1 MKNQKALDKILDTIN
16 EETSENY
23 INPQINK
30 ILKENRLDIHFI
42 ANNFDYL
49 IMHVNGNNFARLLN
63 YVSLEENLS
72 KIIFKNFS
80 FFMRRFKIGD
90 ISNKY
95 QKIFFDTI
103 TFLPGYRINLS
114 KNMKNVIESISP
126 TVLFDLAS
134 SLKKVSPKYSNKINE
149 IINSNQDRICKDI
162 LIRCL
167 SKKDNQAIIT
177 LKDLNDYSLTLQI
190 LFRELLQSEC
200 KQFCDVEMIG
210 EGGYSQTFKVGS
222 KVIKVGA
229 PRKTYNIP
237 NHRRILQPLAR
248 VNLTNQYQEFIGTI
262 EVTDEVDTS
271 REALSKIKKEDLYR
285 IYKELRD
292 DGIIWTDP
300 KINNLGILKR
310 DNIQTLNGNTFY
322 ADSRSLGFINDLK
335 GITTL
340 KKGDIVIVDTD
351 YLYRQDHKDRKLNNN
366 PYIDYFEK
374 RYQEEKRKKDKIV
387 EKRKSLH
394 IKKDIDDDLDY

>member
-1 MKNQKALDKILDTIN
+1 MKNQKTLDKIIDIIN
-16 EETSENY
+16 GETSENY

-63 YVSLEENLS
+63 YASLEDDLS
-72 KIIFKNFS
+72 RVILKNFS
-80 FFMRRFKIGD
+80 SFMRMFKIGD
-90 ISNKY
+90 ISNKN

-103 TFLPGYRINLS
+103 IFLPGYRANLS
-114 KNMKNVIESISP
+114 KNMKSVIESISP
-126 TVLFDLAS
+126 TVLFDIAS

-149 IINSNQDRICKDI
+149 TINVNEDRICKDI

-167 SKKDNQAIIT
+167 SKNNNQARIS

-190 LFRELLQSEC
+190 LFREVLQSEG
-200 KQFCDVEMIG
+200 KQFCDVELIG
-210 EGGYSQTFKVGS
+210 EGGYSQTFKIGS

-248 VNLTNQYQEFIGTI
+248 INLTNQNHQPIGII

-271 REALSKIKKEDLYR
+271 REALNKITKEDLYT

-300 KINNLGILKR
+300 KRNNLGILKR
-310 DNIQTLNGNTFY
+310 KNVPTLSGKPFKVSPIST
-322 ADSRSLGFINDLK
+322 GFINELK
-335 GITTL
+335 GIKPL
-340 KKGDIVIVDTD
+340 NKGDIVIVDTD
-351 YLYRQDHKDRKLNNN
+351 YLYLQGQKDINYNNN
-366 PYIDYFEK
+366 PYISEFELQ
-374 RYQEEKRKKDKIV
+374 YQKEKRKQENTENKRVVQQKDM
-387 EKRKSLH
+387 
-394 IKKDIDDDLDY
+394 DDDLDY

>member
-49 IMHVNGNNFARLLN
+49 IMHVNENNFARLLN

-248 VNLTNQYQEFIGTI
+248 VNLTNQYQKFIGTI

-271 REALSKIKKEDLYR
+271 REALSKITKEDLYR

-394 IKKDIDDDLDY
+394 IKKDIYDDLDY

>member
-1 MKNQKALDKILDTIN
+1 MKNQKTLDKVLSTIN
-16 EETSENY
+16 EETNGY
-23 INPQINK
+23 YLRYQIND
-30 ILKENRLDIHFI
+30 ILKEDKLDVSFI
-42 ANNFDYL
+42 ADNFDYF

-72 KIIFKNFS
+72 RSVLKNFS
-80 FFMRRFKIGD
+80 SFMRRFKTGD
-90 ISNKY
+90 ISNKN
-95 QKIFFDTI
+95 QEIFFDMI
-103 TFLPGYRINLS
+103 TFLPGNKTVLL
-114 KNMKNVIESISP
+114 KNMKDVIECISP

-190 LFRELLQSEC
+190 LFREVLQSEG

-210 EGGYSQTFKVGS
+210 EGGCSQTFKVGS

-271 REALSKIKKEDLYR
+271 IEALSKITKEDLYR

-292 DGIIWTDP
+292 EGIIWTDP
-300 KINNLGILKR
+300 KRNNLGILKR
-310 DNIQTLNGNTFY
+310 KNVPTMSGKTFQV
-322 ADSRSLGFINDLK
+322 SPISTGFINELK
-335 GITTL
+335 GIKPL
-340 KKGDIVIVDTD
+340 NKGDIVIVDTD
-351 YLYRQDHKDRKLNNN
+351 YLYLQGQKDINYNNN
-366 PYIDYFEK
+366 PYISYFETK
-374 RYQEEKRKKDKIV
+374 YQEEKSKNKKGHAK
-387 EKRKSLH
+387 EKKE
-394 IKKDIDDDLDY
+394 IKQKDIADDLDY